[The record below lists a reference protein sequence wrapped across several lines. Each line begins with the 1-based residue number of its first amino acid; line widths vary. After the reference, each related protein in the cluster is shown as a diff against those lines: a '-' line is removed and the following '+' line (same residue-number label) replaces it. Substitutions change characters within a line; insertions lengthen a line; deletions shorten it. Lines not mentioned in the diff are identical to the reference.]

1 MTKNKTDFTV
11 YICSK
16 LDFTQKTIEIHFK
29 KLFKTC
35 IFFGKNAEK
44 FT

>member
-1 MTKNKTDFTV
+1 MAINTTV
-11 YICSK
+11 GPVFEPTI
-16 LDFTQKTIEIHFK
+16 TQKTIEIHFK